1 MKKPVPDPPTL
12 DLTRVVTCRIPFGP
26 IDFHGNPLFIAREGI
41 CAEDAL
47 VHVSLILNS
56 VQAFAH
62 DSAEYLTA
70 NDRAMAQGIAQQA
83 RQDPERRMGQGGAGA
98 GQQGQDDAPPAV
110 RQHAPPKG

>member
-26 IDFHGNPLFIAREGI
+26 IDFHGNPMFIAREGI

-47 VHVSLILNS
+47 VHVSQILNS

-70 NDRAMAQGIAQQA
+70 NDQAMVLGIAQQA
-83 RQDPERRMGQGGAGA
+83 EMAKALVDAVLAGVTRS
-98 GQQGQDDAPPAV
+98 GTRG
-110 RQHAPPKG
+110 